1 MTERPGA
8 KIIDTEEPLL
18 DDSSVS
24 RPSKSVPPKSQSRP
38 RSRPLARR
46 FPVLEMAREGT
57 YWVARIWFRGVFYS
71 NSLRGR
77 RPQALRLIP
86 QENWPGS
93 SDRGAGLVDG
103 RFRFL
108 NHTLKAEDA
117 FSAALEAGP
126 AWQAELH
133 SFDWLRDMR
142 AVGTEAARIQ
152 ARNCVASWISANPKW
167 DPLTWRPD
175 VLSSRL
181 CNWLTHAEF
190 VSAGA
195 DASFASMFLDNIA
208 RQVKHLR
215 RVAPFVPD
223 GLERMIV
230 VKARVYAALCL
241 PGGARYAP
249 RLVRI
254 LAAMCE
260 RQILPDGGHI
270 ERSPKAQMAAL
281 RHLIDLRAVLKAS
294 NIDVPEALQRAI
306 DRAAPMLRF
315 YRHGDGGLAL
325 FNGANEGEAW
335 LIDVVLT
342 KAESRGQPVTSAP
355 HTGFERFM
363 ANRTLVIADSG
374 APSLVGKGAH
384 AGTLSFEMSVAK
396 QRIIVNCGAY
406 AGRDARWRLA
416 QRSTAAHST
425 MIVDDRNSTELREDG
440 SIGARPEN
448 VTAERLEADGNTWL
462 DLSHDGYQGALGLVH
477 RRRIYVNASGT
488 DVRGEDTLEGT
499 GEHRFAIRFHLHPS
513 VKASL
518 VKDGASVLLRLPD
531 KSGWRM
537 RCSGGVASLQESIYL
552 GDGHESRRS
561 EQIVISGGTSQGEAK
576 VKWALT
582 RLNDS

>member
-1 MTERPGA
+1 MNDVSDTQTLNRSAPRRGRAAARTRGRRAGPG
-8 KIIDTEEPLL
+8 LSL
-18 DDSSVS
+18 RSV
-24 RPSKSVPPKSQSRP
+24 V
-38 RSRPLARR
+38 ART
-46 FPVLEMAREGT
+46 REAT

-77 RPQALRLIP
+77 RPQALTLIP
-86 QENWPGS
+86 EENWPGS
-93 SDRGAGLVDG
+93 SDRGAGLVEG

-108 NHTLKAEDA
+108 NHTLNAEDA
-117 FSAALEAGP
+117 FTEALQAGP

-133 SFDWLRDMR
+133 GFDWLRDMR

-152 ARNCVASWISANPKW
+152 ARNCVASWIAANPKW
-167 DPLTWRPD
+167 HPLTWRPD

-190 VSAGA
+190 ISAGA
-195 DASFASMFLDNIA
+195 DAAFASMFLDNTA

-215 RVAPFVPD
+215 RVARFMPD
-223 GLERMIV
+223 GLDRMLV
-230 VKARVYAALCL
+230 TKARVYAALCL

-249 RLVRI
+249 RLVKMV
-254 LAAMCE
+254 AAMCE

-270 ERSPKAQMAAL
+270 ERSPRAQLTAL
-281 RHLIDLRAVLKAS
+281 RHLIDLRTVLQAS
-294 NIDVPEALQRAI
+294 NIDVPESLQLAI

-325 FNGANEGEAW
+325 FNGSNEGEAW
-335 LIDVVLT
+335 LVDVVLT
-342 KAESRGQPVTSAP
+342 KAESRGKPLSSAP
-355 HTGFERFM
+355 HTGFERFL

-374 APSLVGKGAH
+374 APSPVGKGAH
-384 AGTLSFEMSVAK
+384 AGTLSFEMSVGK
-396 QRIIVNCGAY
+396 QRIVVNCGAY
-406 AGRDARWRLA
+406 AGRDEQWKLA

-425 MIVDDRNSTELREDG
+425 MIVDDRNSTEIRSDG
-440 SIGARPEN
+440 TIGERPAH
-448 VTAERLEADGNTWL
+448 VTAERLEADGNA
-462 DLSHDGYQGALGLVH
+462 GALGLIH

-518 VKDGASVLLRLPD
+518 VKDGGSVLLRLPD

-561 EQIVISGGTSQGEAK
+561 EQIVISGAASRGAAQ

-582 RLNDS
+582 RLSDN

>member
-1 MTERPGA
+1 MTDASEA
-8 KIIDTEEPLL
+8 KTM
-18 DDSSVS
+18 DD
-24 RPSKSVPPKSQSRP
+24 RQQRQTRAQKPKQRKRNVPRITP
-38 RSRPLARR
+38 RS
-46 FPVLEMAREGT
+46 VLGGAREAA

-77 RPQALRLIP
+77 RPQALTLIP
-86 QENWPGS
+86 EENWPGS

-108 NHTLKAEDA
+108 NHTLNAEDA
-117 FSAALEAGP
+117 FTSALEAGP

-133 SFDWLRDMR
+133 GFDWLRDMR

-167 DPLTWRPD
+167 HPLTWRPD

-190 VSAGA
+190 ISAGA
-195 DASFASMFLDNIA
+195 DAAFASMFLDNTA

-215 RVAPFVPD
+215 RVARFMPD
-223 GLERMIV
+223 GLDRMLV
-230 VKARVYAALCL
+230 TKARVYAALCL

-249 RLVRI
+249 RLVKI
-254 LAAMCE
+254 VAAMCN
-260 RQILPDGGHI
+260 RQILADGGHV
-270 ERSPKAQMAAL
+270 ERSPKAQLTAL
-281 RHLIDLRAVLKAS
+281 RHLIDLRSILKAS
-294 NIDVPEALQRAI
+294 KIGVPEALQLAI

-325 FNGANEGEAW
+325 FNGSNEGEAW
-335 LIDVVLT
+335 LVDVVLT
-342 KAESRGQPVTSAP
+342 KAESRGQPLTSSP

-374 APSLVGKGAH
+374 APSSVGKGAH
-384 AGTLSFEMSVAK
+384 AGTLSFEMSVGK
-396 QRIIVNCGAY
+396 QRIVVNCGAY
-406 AGRDARWRLA
+406 AGRDEQWKLA

-425 MIVDDRNSTELREDG
+425 MIVDDRNSTEIREDG
-440 SIGARPEN
+440 TIGDRPAQ
-448 VTAERLEADGNTWL
+448 VVAKRLEADGNAWL
-462 DLSHDGYQGALGLVH
+462 DLSHDGYVPALGLVH

-552 GDGHESRRS
+552 GDGHEARRS
-561 EQIVISGGTSQGEAK
+561 EQIVISGAASKGSAQ

-582 RLNDS
+582 RLSDI

>member
-1 MTERPGA
+1 MTDGSDV
-8 KIIDTEEPLL
+8 KIIESEEPL
-18 DDSSVS
+18 VATEP
-24 RPSKSVPPKSQSRP
+24 RAPVKPSPAKQKPRP
-38 RSRPLARR
+38 RSRSRVRR
-46 FPVLEMAREGT
+46 FPVVDKVREGT
-57 YWVARIWFRGVFYS
+57 YWVARIWFRGLFYS

-77 RPQALRLIP
+77 RPQALTLIP
-86 QENWPGS
+86 EENWPGS

-108 NHTLKAEDA
+108 NHTLNAEDA
-117 FSAALEAGP
+117 FAAALQAGP

-133 SFDWLRDMR
+133 GFEWLRDMR

-167 DPLTWRPD
+167 HPLTWRPD

-195 DASFASMFLDNIA
+195 DATFASLFLDNIA

-215 RVAPFVPD
+215 RVARFMPD
-223 GLERMIV
+223 GVDRMQV

-249 RLVRI
+249 RLVKI
-254 LAAMCE
+254 VAAMCE

-270 ERSPKAQMAAL
+270 ERSPQAQMAAL
-281 RHLIDLRAVLKAS
+281 RHLIDLRSVLQAS
-294 NIDVPEALQRAI
+294 NIDVPDALQRAI

-315 YRHGDGGLAL
+315 YRHGDGGFAL

-335 LIDVVLT
+335 LVDVVLT
-342 KAESRGQPVTSAP
+342 KAESRGKPLTSAP

-363 ANRTLVIADSG
+363 ANRTLVIADCG
-374 APSLVGKGAH
+374 APSAVGKGAH
-384 AGTLSFEMSVAK
+384 AGTLSFEMSVGK
-396 QRIIVNCGAY
+396 QRIIVNCGGF
-406 AGRDARWRLA
+406 AGRDARWKHA

-425 MIVDDRNSTELREDG
+425 MIVDDRNSTELKDDG
-440 SIGARPEN
+440 AIGERPEN
-448 VTAERLEADGNTWL
+448 VTADRLEADGNTWL
-462 DLSHDGYQGALGLVH
+462 DLSHDGYQAPLGLIH

-552 GDGHESRRS
+552 GDGHDSRRS
-561 EQIVISGGTSQGEAK
+561 EQIVIAGATSKGEAQ

-582 RLNDS
+582 RLSDS